1 MQIDGH
7 RATFNSI
14 RRTEM
19 KISRKPLIALVA
31 LGAAFAAPLAF
42 AQSEPTTGT
51 GAQDPATSS
60 QYPTSQDP
68 ASSTQDAATQAP
80 PGATAPATEPK
91 QMTWADVDTD
101 KSGTISKTESSQ
113 LASLAQVFDDAD
125 GDKNG
130 ELTPDEY
137 KAFVAKNSAPSED
150 SGG

>member
-7 RATFNSI
+7 HRATSNSI

-31 LGAAFAAPLAF
+31 LGAALAAPLAF
-42 AQSEPTTGT
+42 AQTPTTG
-51 GAQDPATSS
+51 QDPTAT
-60 QYPTSQDP
+60 TKDP
-68 ASSTQDAATQAP
+68 ASTTQDAATQAP
-80 PGATAPATEPK
+80 PGAQTAPATEPK

-101 KSGTISKTESSQ
+101 KSGTISKNESSQ

-150 SGG
+150 AGG

>member
-51 GAQDPATSS
+51 QDPATSS

-80 PGATAPATEPK
+80 PGAQTAPAAEPQ

-101 KSGTISKTESSQ
+101 KSGTISKDESSQ

-125 GDKNG
+125 GDKDG

-137 KAFVAKNSAPSED
+137 KAFVAKNSTPTDD

>member
-1 MQIDGH
+1 
-7 RATFNSI
+7 
-14 RRTEM
+14 M

-51 GAQDPATSS
+51 QDPAASS

-80 PGATAPATEPK
+80 PGAQTAPATEPK

-137 KAFVAKNSAPSED
+137 KAFVAKNSTPSED
-150 SGG
+150 AGG

>member
-1 MQIDGH
+1 M
-7 RATFNSI
+7 
-14 RRTEM
+14 M
-19 KISRKPLIALVA
+19 ISRKPLIALVA

-42 AQSEPTTGT
+42 AQSEPTT
-51 GAQDPATSS
+51 
-60 QYPTSQDP
+60 TSQDP
-68 ASSTQDAATQAP
+68 TTTQDYPTSTQDPASATQDAATQAP
-80 PGATAPATEPK
+80 PGAAPAAEPK

-101 KSGTISKTESSQ
+101 KSGTISKNESSQ

-137 KAFVAKNSAPSED
+137 KAFVAKNSAPTDD